1 MPKIGNAAL
10 GRPLI
15 RRRVIIEASELNAA
29 ATTQSVSLGTL
40 PTGAV
45 VEQVWH
51 EVPVLLA
58 DAGSISAVALEV
70 GTSGDPDY
78 LIASTAVLEVYQNG
92 ARQTLSAASATV
104 YRPDG
109 TTFAT
114 PTVVLSD
121 GDKLGTVNITGA
133 STASESLGDGWRISY
148 VVTVGGD
155 VYEFANEAMLVRS
168 ALYPVLTDADLYKR
182 VSSLDPDGTTP
193 ITSLE
198 SFQDFRDEAWIEIS
212 QRLIQEGNRPAL
224 VLSPTALRGAHLELT
239 LAIVFEDLS
248 TRLNEAYEARA
259 QQYRRQYEQT
269 WRRLT
274 FRYDADENGNPDDV
288 RRRRGHGTLWMCG
301 GRARSV
307 R

>member
-1 MPKIGNAAL
+1 MAHNGTTFYAARFAL
-10 GRPLI
+10 PDLIVRGRD
-15 RRRVIIEASELNAA
+15 S
-29 ATTQSVSLGTL
+29 
-40 PTGAV
+40 
-45 VEQVWH
+45 H
-51 EVPVLLA
+51 
-58 DAGSISAVALEV
+58 
-70 GTSGDPDY
+70 
-78 LIASTAVLEVYQNG
+78 AVLEVYQNG

-121 GDKLGTVNITGA
+121 GNKLGTVNITGA
-133 STASESLGDGWRISY
+133 STGPETLGDGWRIVY
-148 VVTVGGD
+148 VVTVDGD
-155 VYEFANEAMLVRS
+155 VHEFSNEAMLVRS

-193 ITSLE
+193 ITSLA

-274 FRYDADENGNPDDV
+274 FRYDSDENGTPDDT

>member
-1 MPKIGNAAL
+1 MAHNGTTFLAARFAL
-10 GRPLI
+10 PDLI
-15 RRRVIIEASELNAA
+15 VRSRES
-29 ATTQSVSLGTL
+29 
-40 PTGAV
+40 
-45 VEQVWH
+45 H
-51 EVPVLLA
+51 
-58 DAGSISAVALEV
+58 
-70 GTSGDPDY
+70 
-78 LIASTAVLEVYQNG
+78 AVLEVYKNG

-121 GDKLGTVNITGA
+121 GNKLGTITITGA

-148 VVTVGGD
+148 VVTVDGD
-155 VYEFANEAMLVRS
+155 VHEFSNEAMLVRS

-193 ITSLE
+193 ITSLA

-224 VLSPTALRGAHLELT
+224 ILSGNALRGPHLELT
-239 LAIVFEDLS
+239 LAMIFEDLS

-259 QQYRRQYEQT
+259 QQYRRQYEHT

-274 FRYDADENGNPDDV
+274 FRYDADENGNPDDA

>member
-1 MPKIGNAAL
+1 MAHNGTTFLAARFAL
-10 GRPLI
+10 PDLI
-15 RRRVIIEASELNAA
+15 VRSRES
-29 ATTQSVSLGTL
+29 
-40 PTGAV
+40 
-45 VEQVWH
+45 H
-51 EVPVLLA
+51 
-58 DAGSISAVALEV
+58 
-70 GTSGDPDY
+70 
-78 LIASTAVLEVYQNG
+78 AVLEVYKNG

-121 GDKLGTVNITGA
+121 GNKLGTITITGA
-133 STASESLGDGWRISY
+133 STASESLGDGWRIVY
-148 VVTVGGD
+148 VVTVDGD
-155 VYEFANEAMLVRS
+155 VHEFSNEAMLVRS

-193 ITSLE
+193 ITSLA

-224 VLSPTALRGAHLELT
+224 ILSGNALRGPHLELT
-239 LAIVFEDLS
+239 LAMIFEDLS

-259 QQYRRQYEQT
+259 QQYRRQYEHT